1 MQYTM
6 NSAGNAQQPQ
16 ADSIPSKLIDM
27 MPRDDAAVKHPQ
39 LSNYDVL
46 LRTSGSGGD
55 FVRPESIGNRRFRV
69 TLSLYGGRYAAPSNS
84 NENRHAVA
92 REVIATVTD
101 RCKGRFY
108 EVQDNGS
115 WEEMV
120 MSSQR
125 LIAIVE
131 RALSNGPSD
140 YRPTTNTA
148 ATVRRHGALVEQAPA
163 RTLLRSLSAASVVSN
178 SSHES
183 TDQLPAHAQ
192 HRTATPTAA
201 EAITIPAP
209 FDVVC
214 GPSGIAD
221 NNHTGNNR
229 LAVLLS
235 LRRDQ
240 YKSTNPNG
248 RERIVHEL
256 TVTMI
261 DDSSAR
267 FLRRMANGT
276 YTVVGRDASTALI
289 KDGLHL
295 AAYGKRPTKRTASR
309 KRGQNSEV
317 SKLMDRRHK
326 KQILSRLE
334 RRVTDNANGIN
345 ESTAPTKLLHCPIQT
360 KSVRGLESLSSARRV
375 TFGELP
381 KVMSFQVPV

>member
-1 MQYTM
+1 M
-6 NSAGNAQQPQ
+6 NSQ
-16 ADSIPSKLIDM
+16 AAYVTPPVPIEM
-27 MPRDDAAVKHPQ
+27 APRDEAAANHPR

-46 LRTSGSGGD
+46 LRTSDQDS
-55 FVRPESIGNRRFRV
+55 VRPESVGNRRFRV
-69 TLSLYGGRYAAPSNS
+69 TLSLYRGRYVAPSNS
-84 NENRHAVA
+84 DENRLAVA

-101 RCKGRFY
+101 RCKGRFFA
-108 EVQDNGS
+108 VQNNGS
-115 WEEMV
+115 WEEMD
-120 MSSQR
+120 MTSQR
-125 LIAIVE
+125 LISIVE

-140 YRPTTNTA
+140 NRPATDTA
-148 ATVRRHGALVEQAPA
+148 ATARRHDAMVEHAPA
-163 RTLLRSLSAASVVSN
+163 RTLQRSLSAASVVSS

-183 TDQLPAHAQ
+183 NELPARAQ
-192 HRTATPTAA
+192 HPTAA
-201 EAITIPAP
+201 AAVTMPAP

-235 LRRDQ
+235 LRKDQ

-248 RERIVHEL
+248 RERIAHEL

-267 FLRRMANGT
+267 FLRRMADGT

-295 AAYGKRPTKRTASR
+295 AAYGKKPTKKSASR
-309 KRGQNSEV
+309 KRGQSSEV

-334 RRVTDNANGIN
+334 RRVTDGSNGIN
-345 ESTAPTKLLHCPIQT
+345 ECVAPTKLLHCPIQT

-381 KVMSFQVPV
+381 SPQIMIAQVPV